1 MGSKTYVKN
10 AIRVVEALIVEDDP
24 EAKLKS
30 TARNPFPSAYKA
42 ELDVT
47 PELNDEL
54 GSRFLQ
60 LIGILRWAI
69 ELGKSRCFR

>member
-10 AIRVVEALIVEDDP
+10 AMRVVVSSITENDP

-30 TARNPFPSAYKA
+30 TARNPFPSGYKL

-47 PELNDEL
+47 PEHNDKL
-54 GSRFLQ
+54 GSRFLL
-60 LIGILRWAI
+60 LIGILR
-69 ELGKSRCFR
+69 